1 MNLRGKD
8 ADGKTLSELRR
19 AKRKRKKTR
28 KKILL
33 GIMLM
38 LFIGIGVLFTPVFN
52 LKEIAISGNK
62 KVETKT
68 VIEKSGFIIGENIF
82 KFKLDK
88 AGVAIASIPYINS
101 VEILR
106 KLPGKI
112 QISVT
117 ECIPLAYIQ
126 AADGIIVVDKD
137 GKVLEKKSEEINYKI
152 PILYDF
158 KFDNYTLGKKI
169 FENNN
174 EKLKKTLEITK
185 NLYNNNIIED
195 VLSIT
200 TVKGDIYLHLDSG
213 MKVIIGNE
221 ENIASKLT
229 MLKEVLAKLPDGAGG
244 IIDARDPSKL
254 YHRAE

>member
-38 LFIGIGVLFTPVFN
+38 LFISIGILFTPVFN
-52 LKEIAISGNK
+52 LKEIVMTGNK
-62 KVETKT
+62 KIETKT
-68 VIEKSGFIIGENIF
+68 IIEKSGFIIGENIF

-101 VEILR
+101 VEIIR
-106 KLPGKI
+106 KLPKKI

-126 AADGIIVVDKD
+126 ATDGMVVVDKD
-137 GKVLEKKSEEINYKI
+137 GKVLEKKSEETDYKL

-158 KFDNYTLGKKI
+158 KFDKYTLGKKLS
-169 FENNN
+169 ENNN
-174 EKLKKTLEITK
+174 EKLQKTLEITK
-185 NLYNNNIIED
+185 NLYNNNIID
-195 VLSIT
+195 NVLSIT
-200 TVKGDIYLHLDSG
+200 TVKGEIYLHMTDG
-213 MKVIIGNE
+213 MKVIVGDE
-221 ENIASKLT
+221 ENIDSKLT
-229 MLKEVLAKLPDGAGG
+229 MLKEVLAKLPEGAGG
-244 IIDARDPSKL
+244 VIDARDPAKL
-254 YHRAE
+254 YHRAQ